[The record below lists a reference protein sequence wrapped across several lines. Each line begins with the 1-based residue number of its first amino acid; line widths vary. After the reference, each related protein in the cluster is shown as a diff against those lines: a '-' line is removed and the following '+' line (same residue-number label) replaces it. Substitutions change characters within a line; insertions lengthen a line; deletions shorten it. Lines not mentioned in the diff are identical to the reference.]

1 MNGSHQAAVTAT
13 ADANAASAPEP
24 VEARTSVTVIGLGN
38 LGQALA
44 RTFLDNGHPTTV
56 WNRSPARA
64 DTLVAG
70 GARRAATVTEA
81 VAASELVIV
90 CVLDYD
96 AVGQLLDP
104 AAEALRG
111 RVLVNLTSGTPG
123 PARELAARTAG
134 TGAAYLDGAV
144 YAVPQTIGTREAFVL
159 YSGAADAFQTHR
171 RELELL
177 GDAVFVGADA
187 GSTALHDVAL
197 LSGMYGMFAG
207 FFQALAIGDSAGIK
221 PTELTPLLVRWLHEA
236 AAALPG
242 FAQEI
247 ESGDY
252 ATETSNLDINEVG
265 LANILVATRAQ
276 GVPVD
281 LLAPLQELFTDQ
293 VAQGHGGASLSRTI
307 ESLRHRRAD
316 S

>member
-1 MNGSHQAAVTAT
+1 MNTPHDAAVTADMST
-13 ADANAASAPEP
+13 GPTPAAATTK
-24 VEARTSVTVIGLGN
+24 VSVTVIGLGN
-38 LGQALA
+38 LGRALA

-56 WNRSPARA
+56 WNRSAAKA
-64 DTLVAG
+64 DPLVAD

-81 VAASELVIV
+81 VAAGELVIV

-96 AVGQLLDP
+96 AVRQLLDP

-123 PARELAARTAG
+123 PARELAARVAG
-134 TGAAYLDGAV
+134 LGAAYLDGAV

-159 YSGAADAFQTHR
+159 YSGAADAFEAHR
-171 RELELL
+171 QELGIL
-177 GDAVFVGADA
+177 GDAVFVGTDA
-187 GSTALHDVAL
+187 GSTSLHDVAL

-207 FFQALAIGDSAGIK
+207 FFQALAIGDSAGIR
-221 PTELTPLLVRWLHEA
+221 PTELTTLLVRWLHEA

-247 ESGDY
+247 ETGDY
-252 ATETSNLDINEVG
+252 TTETSNLEINAVG
-265 LANILVATRAQ
+265 LANILIATRAQ

-281 LLAPLQELFTDQ
+281 LLTPLQELFAEQ
-293 VAQGHGGASLSRTI
+293 IAQGHGRAGMSRTI
-307 ESLRHRRAD
+307 ESLRHRRTD
-316 S
+316 G